1 MTGAFFLC
9 CLAGDLFAFCSLLLR
24 FRFAILTVSIC
35 LISQTIRKY
44 PVTLMQLLLQ
54 L

>member
-1 MTGAFFLC
+1 MTRALFLC
-9 CLAGDLFAFCSLLLR
+9 CFAGDLFAFCSLH

-44 PVTLMQLLLQ
+44 PVKLMQLLLQ